1 MATPTLACLLL
12 PHQTHTSS
20 YSHKLLVLLDEV
32 LRRIA
37 GFLVKEDRLELIRER
52 TLKAYRNQRFQQPYQ
67 VREGRRVP
75 CLCTW
80 YVPTSSTATR
90 VSL

>member
-1 MATPTLACLLL
+1 
-12 PHQTHTSS
+12 
-20 YSHKLLVLLDEV
+20 LVLLDEV

-67 VREGRRVP
+67 VREGP
-75 CLCTW
+75 L
-80 YVPTSSTATR
+80 SSSRTR
-90 VSL
+90 